1 MAAIQDAVR
10 RLAPRLLI
18 VTVMLAIIAI
28 LAPLPATGETVI
40 LPYELRIYY
49 DPRQPAYL
57 LHDYNLRILVVE
69 VPYGVTDCWEALP
82 NGTVIQVCPP
92 VKDAYVKVW
101 YEELKTF
108 KAARTGE
115 DGVASIGFRLW
126 TPRATF
132 KVEVYSEKGTVEQRI
147 IVTANPW
154 LLAAYTCFAAMT
166 SSMMLAV
173 RRGMW

>member
-10 RLAPRLLI
+10 RLAPLLLTI
-18 VTVMLAIIAI
+18 AAMLALAAA
-28 LAPLPATGETVI
+28 LAPSPVAGATEVLPS
-40 LPYELRIYY
+40 ELRIYY
-49 DPRQPAYL
+49 DPHQPAYL

-132 KVEVYSEKGTVEQRI
+132 RVEVYSEKGTVEQRI
-147 IVTANPW
+147 PVTASPW
-154 LLAAYTCFAAMT
+154 LLAAYTCFAAMI
-166 SSMMLAV
+166 SSMILAV